1 MADGYGARISLSPL
15 SFLGWSIILNAMI
28 FPFILKSMNYSNV
41 FSRVMKEAKLIF
53 WVGGTISYIVYG
65 IVVWSFTIA
74 PIPLVGALRESS
86 VVFSILIG
94 FFFLKERITILKVVS
109 ILVIFSG
116 IVLLKFF

>member
-1 MADGYGARISLSPL
+1 
-15 SFLGWSIILNAMI
+15 
-28 FPFILKSMNYSNV
+28 MNYSNV

-53 WVGGTISYIVYG
+53 WIGGTISYIVYG
-65 IVVWSFTIA
+65 IVVWSFTMA

>member
-1 MADGYGARISLSPL
+1 M
-15 SFLGWSIILNAMI
+15 
-28 FPFILKSMNYSNV
+28 
-41 FSRVMKEAKLIF
+41 
-53 WVGGTISYIVYG
+53 
-65 IVVWSFTIA
+65 A